1 MKQQQPYSGYQA
13 LIGWVVTERQPGT
26 VTLALELTEHH
37 LNLSDF
43 VHGGVLASLLDT
55 AMSFAGLYSP
65 DPKVVRKAVTL
76 SMTTTFVSPAR
87 EGTLTAIGRVRGGG
101 RKTFMS
107 SGEVFDAD
115 GNLIAFG
122 EGTFRLRSGSESEG
136 P

>member
-13 LIGWVVTERQPGT
+13 LLGWVVREQQPKQ
-26 VTLALELTEHH
+26 VTIELPLTAHH
-37 LNLSDF
+37 LNRSDY

-65 DPKVVRKAVTL
+65 DPNEVRKAVTL

-107 SGEVFDAD
+107 SGEVFDD
-115 GNLIAFG
+115 EGKLIAFG
-122 EGTFRLRSGSESEG
+122 EGTFRLRSGSENETT
-136 P
+136 